1 MHLNVQADLRSRLA
15 AALEPVEVRTSVPDP
30 RPDELVTVRREGGA
44 RQNALLDRPGVGILC
59 WAPTEERACE
69 LAHDVADVV
78 DSLGFGDGYA
88 LVEMDSMESD
98 PDPDS
103 QTPRWYLSY
112 TITCFKPTTQRNKEA
127 WNG

>member
-15 AALEPVEVRTSVPDP
+15 AVLAPVEVRVSVPDP

-44 RQNALLDRPGVGILC
+44 RQNCLLDRAGIGVQC
-59 WAPTEERACE
+59 WAPTEARACE
-69 LAHDVADVV
+69 LAHEVADAI
-78 DSLGFGDGYA
+78 DALGFSDGYA

-103 QTPRWYLSY
+103 GASRWYLSY
-112 TITCFKPTTQRNKEA
+112 TITCFKPINE
-127 WNG
+127 

>member
-15 AALEPVEVRTSVPDP
+15 SALAPVEVRVSVPDP

-44 RQNALLDRPGVGILC
+44 FQDALRDRAGVGISC
-59 WAPTEERACE
+59 WAPTEARACE
-69 LAHDVADVV
+69 LAHEVAEAIG
-78 DSLGFGDGYA
+78 SLGFADGYA

-103 QTPRWYLSY
+103 GAARWYLSY
-112 TITCFKPTTQRNKEA
+112 TITCFQPMRNE
-127 WNG
+127 